1 MPTFITD
8 TVYHSANGCSWYQLI
23 VDDTATISNPTTRAS
38 ELDSGAEFLDTWP
51 IKMSHSGPQGP
62 QGPHALALMVYGLS
76 MVYSLSG
83 GLDFRATSRGSNRMI
98 PEASNFSNWAEKYN
112 VNPGFTASCLKKGW
126 DQFEWQFITILGTGT
141 TTRLHSQELF
151 LRGWHYKLSISL
163 EKSDVY
169 TFLPVT
175 SIDSF
180 QYP

>member
-1 MPTFITD
+1 MTQQP
-8 TVYHSANGCSWYQLI
+8 SATPQLAPRNL
-23 VDDTATISNPTTRAS
+23 TPGQNFLTSPGPS
-38 ELDSGAEFLDTWP
+38 EKWV
-51 IKMSHSGPQGP
+51 IQGP
-62 QGPHALALMVYGLS
+62 KGPMQALALMVYPWS
-76 MVYSLSG
+76 IHVYSLSG

-126 DQFEWQFITILGTGT
+126 DQFQWQFITILGT